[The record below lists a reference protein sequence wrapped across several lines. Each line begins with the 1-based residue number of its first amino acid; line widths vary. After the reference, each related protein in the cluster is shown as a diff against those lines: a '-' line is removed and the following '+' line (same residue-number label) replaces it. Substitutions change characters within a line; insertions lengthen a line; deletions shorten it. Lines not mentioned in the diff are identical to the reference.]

1 MVVLLGR
8 VFDLVMKLDDVISIS
23 SGTASREFEEDAMV
37 IGSMD
42 GRELICMNSCGS

>member
-23 SGTASREFEEDAMV
+23 SGTASNEFEDEAMV
-37 IGSMD
+37 IGSTD